1 MPPAPGERGVGRADL
16 QHDGRHRMAAR
27 FAVTISGA
35 LLLDGQGVTPTQIA
49 ASATGAQSGSGGAVT
64 VSAGSLAVQGGAQ
77 IASSTAGPGNG
88 GDIAVTA
95 AGDITLSGPGPQ
107 ITARSTGS
115 GDAGSIMVS
124 ALNLKMS
131 GGAAISTEA
140 ATANGGNIA
149 LAVTDFLYLVDSQ
162 ITTSVKGASGNGGNI
177 AIDPQLLVLDHSQ
190 IIAQAVLGHG
200 GNITI
205 AAGEYFPSAD
215 SLVSA
220 TSSLGIS
227 GTVEIIGP
235 RVALDGSLVVLPS
248 ELRSAAAVFRDSCAA
263 RGNRPRSSL
272 TEAGRGGLPQDPE
285 ATLLALHIADRDFAP
300 DFDPAPRAA
309 ARYDLASPAALT
321 TVRVKMHCG

>member
-1 MPPAPGERGVGRADL
+1 MGV
-16 QHDGRHRMAAR
+16 
-27 FAVTISGA
+27 SG
-35 LLLDGQGVTPTQIA
+35 TQIA
-49 ASATGAQSGSGGAVT
+49 ASATGLQSGAGGSVT
-64 VSAGSLAVQGGAQ
+64 VAAASLVVAGGGQ
-77 IASSTAGPGNG
+77 IASTAGGVGKG
-88 GDIAVTA
+88 GDIGVTA
-95 AGDITLSGPGPQ
+95 AGDITLSGNGSQ

-124 ALNLKMS
+124 ALDLKMT

-140 ATANGGNIA
+140 ATANGGDIT
-149 LAVTDFLYLVDSQ
+149 LAVTDFLHLVGTQ
-162 ITTSVKGASGNGGNI
+162 ITTSVKGARGNGGNI

-190 IIAQAVLGHG
+190 IIAQAVQGHG

-205 AAGEYFPSAD
+205 AADEYFPSAD

-248 ELRSAAAVFRDSCAA
+248 ELHGAAAIFRNSCAA

-285 ATLLALHIADRDFAP
+285 ATLLAVHIADRDFAP
-300 DFDPAPRAA
+300 GPRAA
-309 ARYDLASPAALT
+309 AAPHDPAGPRAAAAPHDPAGTAALT
-321 TVRVKMHCG
+321 TVRLKMHCG